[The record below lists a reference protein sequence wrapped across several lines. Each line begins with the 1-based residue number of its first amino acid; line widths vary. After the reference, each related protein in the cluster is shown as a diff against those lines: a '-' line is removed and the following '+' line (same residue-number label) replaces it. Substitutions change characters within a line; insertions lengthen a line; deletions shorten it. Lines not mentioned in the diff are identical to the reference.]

1 MHPFAPI
8 FAAIVIAATPAFAG
22 GVKDPIKVR
31 FDRSALSTEAGAET
45 VYRAMRAKAA
55 NQCDP
60 RGEKVRSAIEAC
72 AEDLVSQWVEAAGDS
87 RLTAIHQQS

>member
-1 MHPFAPI
+1 MRLFTPI
-8 FAAIVIAATPAFAG
+8 FAAIVIAATPALAG
-22 GVKDPIKVR
+22 GFKDPVKFR

-55 NQCDP
+55 KQCDP
-60 RGEKVRSAIEAC
+60 RGEKVRSAIETC

-87 RLTAIHQQS
+87 RLTAIHQRS